1 MAKLPF
7 LRLTTVCLIS
17 LSVPSIT
24 ALSQPLAAASSID
37 FFSRD
42 STTCGG
48 LANFT
53 VCGQGLPSDFC
64 CPVGDICNPFNNGNS
79 VICCPAGENC
89 QSIQPIPCDLD
100 ALNATAFPQNPLHTT
115 DLTTQL
121 QSCGASCCPKG
132 YSCLDDKCTGNS
144 SSSASSTTSGV
155 SSTATTTSSSTTT
168 SNSATNTPTGAAAVT
183 PGQAPTST
191 QCNAFPVLAIIAGFF
206 PGLVA
211 GALLTVLIIMCFGR
225 HREANRDKSDFGH
238 VKATVSDPIYNE
250 AGATRT
256 DFLRHGSSSKKNS
269 SSVRSSSRVRSLFS
283 RASSTRYRIPDEDP
297 GVNMATMPR
306 TPENRKSGTR
316 REPSLESIK
325 IYSPPDGRFGATSPT
340 GSGRTT
346 FSTMMA
352 HVGLWQDE
360 PYTGYTGRASVV
372 DPRSRGLGNG
382 QLR

>member
-7 LRLTTVCLIS
+7 LRLTTVYLIC

-24 ALSQPLAAASSID
+24 ALSRPLDAASSID
-37 FFSRD
+37 LLSRD

-53 VCGQGLPSDFC
+53 ACGQGLPADFC
-64 CPVGDICNPFNNGNS
+64 CPSAGTCNPFNNGAS
-79 VICCPAGENC
+79 AICCPPGDTCE
-89 QSIQPIPCDLD
+89 SIQPIPCGLD

-121 QSCGASCCPKG
+121 QTCGANCCPGG
-132 YSCLDDKCTGNS
+132 YSCVNGKCTLS
-144 SSSASSTTSGV
+144 SLSSASSTSSGA
-155 SSTATTTSSSTTT
+155 SSTATSTPSGTAT
-168 SNSATNTPTGAAAVT
+168 SNSATTTPTGAAAVT
-183 PGQAPTST
+183 PGQASAST

-206 PGLVA
+206 PGLVS
-211 GALLTVLIIMCFGR
+211 GALLTILIIMCFGR
-225 HREANRDKSDFGH
+225 HREAKRDKSDFGH

-269 SSVRSSSRVRSLFS
+269 SSIRSSSRVRSLFS

-297 GVNMATMPR
+297 GLNMATMPR
-306 TPENRKSGTR
+306 TPENRTGATR

-352 HVGLWQDE
+352 HVGLRQDE